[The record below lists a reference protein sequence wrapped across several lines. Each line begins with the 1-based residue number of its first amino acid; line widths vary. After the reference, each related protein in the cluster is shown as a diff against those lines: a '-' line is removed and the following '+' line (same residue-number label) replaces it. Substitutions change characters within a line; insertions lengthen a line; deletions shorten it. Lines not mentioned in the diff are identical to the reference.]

1 MNWLLL
7 AISAYLVLAI
17 VNVADKFVLEKVVQ
31 GPRTY
36 TFLVGAS
43 GAAVIVLAPWFLA
56 WPGLGLFLFNLF
68 VGSLFSGGIFFL
80 YSALKGHEASQVFTL
95 VGGTVPI
102 FTILLSILVFKE
114 SFSFNQWLAII
125 YLIVGTLII
134 SSISTRHSIWYEVKE
149 FLHIQFDKK
158 WHSMVFSI
166 VAALFFALF
175 WVGSKVAY
183 NYQPFLS
190 SFIWIRLGSFL
201 AVLFLIIRR
210 SSREEILKDLKRSK
224 GKKNNKFIFLG
235 TQAGGALG
243 SILQN
248 YAVALGSVAL
258 VTSLQGLQYALIL
271 AFTYLLTIF
280 YPHVMKEKKSAKIM
294 VYKVAAVILIACGLY
309 FVSV

>member
-1 MNWLLL
+1 MWLIA
-7 AISAYLVLAI
+7 AISAYFVLAI

-43 GAAVIVLAPWFLA
+43 GAAVILIAPWFLS

-68 VGSLFSGGIFFL
+68 VGSLFAGGIFFL
-80 YSALKGHEASQVFTL
+80 YSALKGHEASQIFTL

-102 FTILLSILVFKE
+102 FTILLSILIFKE

-134 SSISTRHSIWYEVKE
+134 SSISPRHSIWYEVKK

-158 WHSMVFSI
+158 CHSIMFSI
-166 VAALFFALF
+166 VSALFFSLF
-175 WVGSKVAY
+175 WVGSKIAY

-190 SFIWIRLGSFL
+190 SFIWIRLGTFL
-201 AVLFLIIRR
+201 AVLFLIIRH
-210 SSREEILKDLKRSK
+210 SSRQEILSDLKKSK

-235 TQAGGALG
+235 TQAGGAIG

-280 YPHVMKEKKSAKIM
+280 YPKIIKEKNSRRIM
-294 VYKVAAVILIACGLY
+294 VYKIAAVTLIAFGLY
-309 FVSV
+309 FLSA